1 MLKNGPLTY
10 FNKSVF
16 KRKPMPKLYF
26 RYTFL
31 NLAIKKD
38 YERYLIRR
46 DIFSVV

>member
-1 MLKNGPLTY
+1 MLKNGPLTH

-26 RYTFL
+26 RYTLL